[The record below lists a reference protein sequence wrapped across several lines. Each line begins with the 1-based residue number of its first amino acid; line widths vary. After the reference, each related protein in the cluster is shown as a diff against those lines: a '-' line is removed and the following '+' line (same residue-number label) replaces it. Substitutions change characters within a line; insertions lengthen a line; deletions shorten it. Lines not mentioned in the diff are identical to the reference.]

1 MSRGTGGRRG
11 ERARHGLG
19 WSKSSARRRMAHYTH
34 RAQELGFSSVSVS
47 KPLKAACTSLKKLS
61 YLSAHLQLNLC
72 FPVSSVKKENRELLG
87 LLRCRF

>member
-1 MSRGTGGRRG
+1 
-11 ERARHGLG
+11 
-19 WSKSSARRRMAHYTH
+19 MAHYTH

-47 KPLKAACTSLKKLS
+47 KPFSTSLQKLS

-72 FPVSSVKKENRELLG
+72 FPVSSVKKENHELLG